1 MKRSLGLLVGMV
13 ALLVLAHSTAFARI
27 TVVYNGRVLRVSPAP
42 IERDSRV
49 LIGMRD
55 IFEAM
60 HCSVE
65 WKSSTQTVIATRGG
79 TVVRLQIGNHTAH
92 VNGNA
97 VHLDVPPMLIRNST
111 YVPLRFVAES
121 TGAQVSWIAARETV
135 EITDRGGGGGHP
147 GGGGG
152 HPGGGGGG
160 SARLDPPVII
170 VPNDGATVSADV
182 EIRGRATPGGSVRIE
197 ATAHRRSDGE
207 LLRTMATI
215 TRRVGADR
223 DWQCALS
230 LPPIRNVNP
239 ERLYWRI
246 RVWAVVGGRE
256 SEATVIKV
264 YK

>member
-1 MKRSLGLLVGMV
+1 VKRSLGLLVGMV

-27 TVVYNGRVLRVSPAP
+27 TVVYNGRVLRVSPPP
-42 IERDSRV
+42 IERGGRV

-60 HCSVE
+60 RCDVD
-65 WKSSTQTVIATRGG
+65 WKSATQTVIATRGG

-97 VHLDVPPMLIRNST
+97 VHLDVPPMLIHEST

-121 TGAQVSWIAARETV
+121 TGAQVSWLAARETV

-160 SARLDPPVII
+160 SARVDPPVII
-170 VPNDGATVSADV
+170 VPNDGATVSANV
-182 EIRGRATPGGSVRIE
+182 EVRGRATFGGSVRIE

-207 LLRTMATI
+207 LLRTLASI
-215 TRRVGADR
+215 TRRIPPAGT
-223 DWQCALS
+223 WECALS
-230 LPPIRNVNP
+230 LPPVRNVNP
-239 ERLYWRI
+239 DRLYWRI
-246 RVWAVVGGRE
+246 RVWAIVGGRE
-256 SEATVIKV
+256 SDPTVVKV
-264 YK
+264 YR